1 MDMSTPD
8 HLVRHNDTD
17 EQETAEWIAA
27 LESVLASAGPERARF
42 LLSKL
47 SAAARD
53 AGLNWRDA
61 RITPYINTIRATD
74 EPAYPGGSDAVDLEE
89 RIASILR
96 WNALAMV
103 VRANRA
109 YGELGGHIASYA
121 SAADLFEVG
130 FNHFSVREPQS
141 LEAI

>member
-61 RITPYINTIRATD
+61 RITP
-74 EPAYPGGSDAVDLEE
+74 
-89 RIASILR
+89 
-96 WNALAMV
+96 
-103 VRANRA
+103 
-109 YGELGGHIASYA
+109 
-121 SAADLFEVG
+121 
-130 FNHFSVREPQS
+130 
-141 LEAI
+141 